1 VKKCAR
7 ERERSSFVS
16 KTIGLNTLNNELSIF
31 SLFLFLRRRE
41 EKSSSIMGKVSR
53 ASEKEEEEEEEET
66 SSSSSRRRVLL
77 SKIVERNAQLEKKM
91 SEILTRRKRTDDE
104 KDEDDTDDEFIS
116 LEFLE
121 RQRRE
126 QEESAFISFSG
137 VTSSSS
143 SSSSLSSS
151 NSKEEEE
158 NVLVVDVFVESSLRL
173 VNVQLRFLKFLMK
186 EDQEDNQVQKHRS
199 RIRTRE
205 MTLIAHAIGS
215 VVLNVGRV
223 VSSTNANFSSV
234 LIQTQTTT
242 TIKTNSNHRGE
253 EEDEGIVVVAD
264 IESVSTLLAKEVL
277 ADAVA
282 TLKKHGGEE
291 ESSIDESDGG
301 GKRLEEKQWYAAC
314 VVRAIKACA
323 TLTSWPEREMDA
335 LVNVLLR
342 ECAFYKYEG
351 CARRGEVDDG
361 NGETKVSEDS
371 YIGGF
376 AEESDWCLPPSSAF
390 EKAGKAKTTITEVS
404 PVELLKTEALAAL
417 GYMAKRNPSGMCSR
431 WQIVFPREFSPAPKK
446 KKSSVLLASQKTL
459 EKLMVFER
467 SASVRSA
474 ACFAII
480 SLLDSSEAKK
490 YLAMAEMKED
500 KGVSGGSAVSAM
512 SSSSSRRASSGFST
526 VSMNLGENAVALCE
540 TISYAWTRI
549 SEHHFRKR
557 FPGAPTP
564 SKDNIGSA
572 DKWISWLSILTEKAV
587 DSLPFLRLPKRLVP
601 QLANSIKCAL
611 LIEYSSFPSSAVVSA
626 FFKEAPIIRCLG
638 ITLSAKIG
646 FESLESNASSVVF
659 KSSLNARKY
668 TADEMTLFL
677 QACEALWKKA
687 AASTTR
693 DSLIDKEVQESCE
706 AFKALQKLA
715 SSENASKILFPN
727 RECVCKLSPDVLMAI
742 FVAKSSSRANKVAF
756 EKVMHASV
764 KLQCAM
770 LSAVLQKSRRKNS
783 SFLFCAEIRRE
794 LWCNFIDNALP
805 SCLSNTRSDE
815 VTQLVKIAALRCLSE
830 TTDCVIS
837 DIRSSSNGTAEIS
850 RIKAV
855 FEAPLDILR
864 EKHRRYPS
872 ATRAEA
878 MRTLASLLILDP
890 KYFEMNEVLLGAL
903 ESVKNAMNQERTH
916 QDFSKTLEMNASL
929 CAANIAL
936 CATRLPTPSA
946 DDSDDVSIN
955 KELTH
960 LFHEWTISKADKVRA
975 NVARGL
981 GHIAKFRDLEDET
994 LQLICEA
1001 LFSCASTGSAK
1012 TQWNSC
1018 VAIKNLFENQD
1029 AISNEA
1035 FSAVRGVSN
1044 AGVILTRLLLTLIK
1058 TSENFKIRR
1067 ESLAAISRAS
1077 RTFLDHLSYV
1087 DCIRVVVEALVQS
1100 EKQCSKLVGEFEDD
1114 DGNVTS
1120 KRAAEKY
1127 REELKA
1133 QAISTFVHLLSIG
1146 VVSERGCTRI
1156 VREHSSHALEA
1167 IRIAVDIVETGGS
1180 EGDGD
1185 RFESATKFD
1194 KETVSTAQTV
1204 LSEMLGVPVTVPR
1217 PAVFEKVLLAKNE
1230 NVLSSKHMHK

>member
-1 VKKCAR
+1 
-7 ERERSSFVS
+7 
-16 KTIGLNTLNNELSIF
+16 
-31 SLFLFLRRRE
+31 
-41 EKSSSIMGKVSR
+41 MGGVSR
-53 ASEKEEEEEEEET
+53 ASEKEKEEEEEET
-66 SSSSSRRRVLL
+66 SSSSRRVLP
-77 SKIVERNAQLEKKM
+77 KIVKRNAQLEKKM
-91 SEILTRRKRTDDE
+91 FEIFKILSAKRRTRKRTDDE
-104 KDEDDTDDEFIS
+104 KDDEKDEDDEDEFML

-121 RQRRE
+121 RQQRE
-126 QEESAFISFSG
+126 QEQQRISFNSI
-137 VTSSSS
+137 T

-151 NSKEEEE
+151 SKEEE
-158 NVLVVDVFVESSLRL
+158 NVLVVNGFVESSVRL
-173 VNVQLRFLKFLMK
+173 VNCQLRFLKFLMK
-186 EDQEDNQVQKHRS
+186 EDGDEEEIQKHRS

-205 MTLIAHAIGS
+205 MTLIAHAVGS
-215 VVLNVGRV
+215 VMMSVQRVL
-223 VSSTNANFSSV
+223 SSTNANFSSV
-234 LIQTQTTT
+234 LIQMQTTT
-242 TIKTNSNHRGE
+242 TIKTNSNRGE
-253 EEDEGIVVVAD
+253 EEDEDIVVVAD
-264 IESVSTLLAKEVL
+264 IESVSTLLAKEIL
-277 ADAVA
+277 TDAVA

-291 ESSIDESDGG
+291 ESSTDESDDD
-301 GKRLEEKQWYAAC
+301 GKILEEKQWYAAC

-611 LIEYSSFPSSAVVSA
+611 LIDYSSFPSSAVVSA
-626 FFKEAPIIRCLG
+626 FFKESPIIRCLG

-715 SSENASKILFPN
+715 SSENASKILFPT

-960 LFHEWTISKADKVRA
+960 LFHEWTISKGDKVRA

-1100 EKQCSKLVGEFEDD
+1100 EKQCSKLVREFEDD

-1167 IRIAVDIVETGGS
+1167 IRIAVDNVETGGS

-1194 KETVSTAQTV
+1194 KETVSKAQTV

>member
-1 VKKCAR
+1 MGGGGA
-7 ERERSSFVS
+7 SQD
-16 KTIGLNTLNNELSIF
+16 
-31 SLFLFLRRRE
+31 E
-41 EKSSSIMGKVSR
+41 EKTEVFSSL
-53 ASEKEEEEEEEET
+53 
-66 SSSSSRRRVLL
+66 SSSSSNLQNSL
-77 SKIVERNAQLEKKM
+77 VEINAQLEKKM
-91 SEILTRRKRTDDE
+91 SEIFNIRSAKRRERKRTDDDKDDE
-104 KDEDDTDDEFIS
+104 KDEDDTDELML

-121 RQRRE
+121 RQYRE
-126 QEESAFISFSG
+126 QEQH
-137 VTSSSS
+137 TSSSS
-143 SSSSLSSS
+143 SSSSSS
-151 NSKEEEE
+151 SKEEEE
-158 NVLVVDVFVESSLRL
+158 NVSVVSSDLFVESAMRL
-173 VNVQLRFLKFLMK
+173 VHLQLRFLKFLMK
-186 EDQEDNQVQKHRS
+186 EDEEDKEVQS
-199 RIRTRE
+199 RRERVRTRE
-205 MTLIAHAIGS
+205 MTLIAHALGS
-215 VVLNVGRV
+215 VVLSVGRV
-223 VSSTNANFSSV
+223 LSSTNANSSSI
-234 LIQTQTTT
+234 LIQTIKTTT
-242 TIKTNSNHRGE
+242 SNRRGE
-253 EEDEGIVVVAD
+253 EEDEDIAD
-264 IESVSTLLAKEVL
+264 IESVSVSLAKEIL
-277 ADAVA
+277 TDAMA
-282 TLKKHGGEE
+282 TLKKSGGEE
-291 ESSIDESDGG
+291 ESSTDASDDGG
-301 GKRLEEKQWYAAC
+301 KILQEKQWYAAC

-342 ECAFYKYEG
+342 ECAFYNYEG
-351 CARRGEVDDG
+351 ARRGEADDG
-361 NGETKVSEDS
+361 NGETKVSEDA

-376 AEESDWCLPPSSAF
+376 TEESDWCLPPSSAF
-390 EKAGKAKTTITEVS
+390 AAAGKAATTITEAN

-446 KKSSVLLASQKTL
+446 KKSSILLASQKTL

-549 SEHHFRKR
+549 SEHRTRKR
-557 FPGAPTP
+557 FPGVPTP
-564 SKDNIGSA
+564 SKDIIVSA
-572 DKWISWLSILTEKAV
+572 EKWITWLSILTEKAV

-611 LIEYSSFPSSAVVSA
+611 LIDYSSFPSSAVVSA

-646 FESLESNASSVVF
+646 FESLESNTSAAAF

-742 FVAKSSSRANKVAF
+742 FLAKSSSKANKVAF

-770 LSAVLQKSRRKNS
+770 LAAVLQKSRRKNS
-783 SFLFCAEIRRE
+783 SSAGFLFCAEIRRE

-815 VTQLVKIAALRCLSE
+815 VTQLVKIGALRCLSE
-830 TTDCVIS
+830 TTDCAIS

-936 CATRLPTPSA
+936 CATRLPTPPPTPSA

-960 LFHEWTISKADKVRA
+960 LFHAWTISKGDKVRA

-1018 VAIKNLFENQD
+1018 VAIKNLFENQE

-1035 FSAVRGVSN
+1035 FSAIRGVSN

-1146 VVSERGCTRI
+1146 VVSERGCSRI
-1156 VREHSSHALEA
+1156 VREHSSHAREA
-1167 IRIAVDIVETGGS
+1167 IRIAVNNVETGSS

-1194 KETVSTAQTV
+1194 KEMVSKAQTV
-1204 LSEMLGVPVTVPR
+1204 LSEMLGGVPVTVPR
-1217 PAVFEKVLLAKNE
+1217 PAVFEKVLLAQN
-1230 NVLSSKHMHK
+1230 

>member
-1 VKKCAR
+1 MGGGGA
-7 ERERSSFVS
+7 SQD
-16 KTIGLNTLNNELSIF
+16 
-31 SLFLFLRRRE
+31 E
-41 EKSSSIMGKVSR
+41 EKTEVFSSL
-53 ASEKEEEEEEEET
+53 
-66 SSSSSRRRVLL
+66 SSSSSNLQNSL
-77 SKIVERNAQLEKKM
+77 VEINAQLEKKM
-91 SEILTRRKRTDDE
+91 SEIFNIRSAKRRERKRTDDDKDDE
-104 KDEDDTDDEFIS
+104 KDEDDTDELML

-121 RQRRE
+121 RQYRE
-126 QEESAFISFSG
+126 QEQH
-137 VTSSSS
+137 TSSSS
-143 SSSSLSSS
+143 SSSSSS
-151 NSKEEEE
+151 SKEEEE
-158 NVLVVDVFVESSLRL
+158 NVSVVSSDLFVESAMRL
-173 VNVQLRFLKFLMK
+173 VHLQLRFLKFLMK
-186 EDQEDNQVQKHRS
+186 EDEEDKEVQS
-199 RIRTRE
+199 RRERVRTRE
-205 MTLIAHAIGS
+205 MTLIAHALGS
-215 VVLNVGRV
+215 VVLSVGRV
-223 VSSTNANFSSV
+223 LSSTNANSSSI
-234 LIQTQTTT
+234 LIQTIKTTT
-242 TIKTNSNHRGE
+242 SNRRGE
-253 EEDEGIVVVAD
+253 EEDEDIAD
-264 IESVSTLLAKEVL
+264 IESVSVSLAKEIL
-277 ADAVA
+277 TDAMA
-282 TLKKHGGEE
+282 TLKKSGGEE
-291 ESSIDESDGG
+291 ESSTDASDDGG
-301 GKRLEEKQWYAAC
+301 KILQEKQWYAAC

-342 ECAFYKYEG
+342 ECAFYNYEG
-351 CARRGEVDDG
+351 ARRGEVDDG
-361 NGETKVSEDS
+361 NGETKVSEDA

-376 AEESDWCLPPSSAF
+376 TEESDWCLPPSSAF
-390 EKAGKAKTTITEVS
+390 AAAGKAATTITEAN

-446 KKSSVLLASQKTL
+446 KKSSILLASQKTL

-549 SEHHFRKR
+549 SEHRTRKR
-557 FPGAPTP
+557 FPGVPTP
-564 SKDNIGSA
+564 SKDIIVSA
-572 DKWISWLSILTEKAV
+572 EKWISWLSILTEKAV

-611 LIEYSSFPSSAVVSA
+611 LIDYSSFPSSAVVSA

-646 FESLESNASSVVF
+646 FESLESNTSAAAF

-742 FVAKSSSRANKVAF
+742 FLAKSSSKANKVAF

-770 LSAVLQKSRRKNS
+770 LAAVLQKSRRKNS
-783 SFLFCAEIRRE
+783 SSAGFLFCAEIRRE

-830 TTDCVIS
+830 TTDCAII

-936 CATRLPTPSA
+936 CATRLPTPPPTPSA

-960 LFHEWTISKADKVRA
+960 LFHAWTISKGDKVRA

-1018 VAIKNLFENQD
+1018 VAIKNLFENQE

-1035 FSAVRGVSN
+1035 FSAIRGVSN

-1146 VVSERGCTRI
+1146 VVSERGCSRI
-1156 VREHSSHALEA
+1156 VREHSSHAREA
-1167 IRIAVDIVETGGS
+1167 IRIAVNNVETGSS

-1194 KETVSTAQTV
+1194 KEMVSKAQTV
-1204 LSEMLGVPVTVPR
+1204 LSEMLGGVPVTVPR

>member
-1 VKKCAR
+1 
-7 ERERSSFVS
+7 
-16 KTIGLNTLNNELSIF
+16 
-31 SLFLFLRRRE
+31 
-41 EKSSSIMGKVSR
+41 MGGVSR
-53 ASEKEEEEEEEET
+53 ASEKEKEEEEEET
-66 SSSSSRRRVLL
+66 SSSRRVLP
-77 SKIVERNAQLEKKM
+77 KIVKRNAQLEKKM
-91 SEILTRRKRTDDE
+91 SEIFKILSAKRRTTRKRTDEEKDDE
-104 KDEDDTDDEFIS
+104 KDEDEKDAFIL

-126 QEESAFISFSG
+126 QEQQRISFSG
-137 VTSSSS
+137 STS

-151 NSKEEEE
+151 SKEEEE
-158 NVLVVDVFVESSLRL
+158 NVLVVDVFVESAMRL
-173 VNVQLRFLKFLMK
+173 VNCQLRFLKFLMK
-186 EDQEDNQVQKHRS
+186 EEETEEEIQKHRS

-215 VVLNVGRV
+215 VVLSVGRV
-223 VSSTNANFSSV
+223 VSSTNANVSSI

-242 TIKTNSNHRGE
+242 TIKTNSNRGE
-253 EEDEGIVVVAD
+253 EEDEDIVVVAD

-277 ADAVA
+277 TDAVE

-291 ESSIDESDGG
+291 ESSTDESDGG

-351 CARRGEVDDG
+351 ARRGEVDDG

-446 KKSSVLLASQKTL
+446 KKSSILLASQKTL

-480 SLLDSSEAKK
+480 ALLDSSEAKK

-549 SEHHFRKR
+549 SEHRTRKR

-564 SKDNIGSA
+564 SKDIIGSA

-611 LIEYSSFPSSAVVSA
+611 LIDYSSFPSSAVVSA

-646 FESLESNASSVVF
+646 FESLESNASSA

-668 TADEMTLFL
+668 TADEMTPFL

-742 FVAKSSSRANKVAF
+742 FLAKSSSKANKVAF

-805 SCLSNTRSDE
+805 SCLSNARSDE

-890 KYFEMNEVLLGAL
+890 KYFEMNEVLVGAL
-903 ESVKNAMNQERTH
+903 ESVKNAMNQERMH

-960 LFHEWTISKADKVRA
+960 LFHEWTISKGDKVRA

-1133 QAISTFVHLLSIG
+1133 QAISTFVHFLSIG

-1167 IRIAVDIVETGGS
+1167 IRIAVNNVETGGS

-1194 KETVSTAQTV
+1194 KETVSKAQTV

-1230 NVLSSKHMHK
+1230 NVLSRSTCTNDSARKL

>member
-1 VKKCAR
+1 
-7 ERERSSFVS
+7 
-16 KTIGLNTLNNELSIF
+16 
-31 SLFLFLRRRE
+31 
-41 EKSSSIMGKVSR
+41 MGGVSR
-53 ASEKEEEEEEEET
+53 ASEKEKEEEEEET
-66 SSSSSRRRVLL
+66 SSSLRRVLP
-77 SKIVERNAQLEKKM
+77 KIVERNAQLEKKM
-91 SEILTRRKRTDDE
+91 SEIFKILSAKRRTRRKRTDDDKKDDE
-104 KDEDDTDDEFIS
+104 KDEDDTDEFIL

-126 QEESAFISFSG
+126 QEQQRISFS
-137 VTSSSS
+137 SSA
-143 SSSSLSSS
+143 SSSSLLSS
-151 NSKEEEE
+151 SKEEEE
-158 NVLVVDVFVESSLRL
+158 NVLVVDVFVESSVRL
-173 VNVQLRFLKFLMK
+173 VNCQLRFLKFLMK
-186 EDQEDNQVQKHRS
+186 EEETEEERQKHRS

-215 VVLNVGRV
+215 VVLSVGRAL
-223 VSSTNANFSSV
+223 SSTNANFSSV

-242 TIKTNSNHRGE
+242 TIKTNSNRGE
-253 EEDEGIVVVAD
+253 EEDEDIVVVAD

-291 ESSIDESDGG
+291 ESSTDESDGG
-301 GKRLEEKQWYAAC
+301 GKILEEKQWYAAC

-351 CARRGEVDDG
+351 CARRGGVDDG
-361 NGETKVSEDS
+361 NEETKVSEDA

-390 EKAGKAKTTITEVS
+390 AAEGKAKTTITEAS

-446 KKSSVLLASQKTL
+446 KKSSILLASQKTL

-564 SKDNIGSA
+564 SKDVIVSA

-611 LIEYSSFPSSAVVSA
+611 LIDYSSFPSSAVVSA

-646 FESLESNASSVVF
+646 FESLESNASSAVF

-742 FVAKSSSRANKVAF
+742 FVAKSSSKANKVAF

-770 LSAVLQKSRRKNS
+770 LAAVLQKSRRKNS
-783 SFLFCAEIRRE
+783 SSAGFLFCAEIRRE

-903 ESVKNAMNQERTH
+903 ESVKNAMNQERTR

-960 LFHEWTISKADKVRA
+960 LFHEWTISKGDKVRA

-1035 FSAVRGVSN
+1035 FSAVGGVSN

-1167 IRIAVDIVETGGS
+1167 IRIAVNNVETGGS

-1194 KETVSTAQTV
+1194 KETVSKAQTV
-1204 LSEMLGVPVTVPR
+1204 LSEMLGMPVTVPR

-1230 NVLSSKHMHK
+1230 NVLSRSTCTNDSARKL

>member
-1 VKKCAR
+1 MGGGGA
-7 ERERSSFVS
+7 SQD
-16 KTIGLNTLNNELSIF
+16 
-31 SLFLFLRRRE
+31 E
-41 EKSSSIMGKVSR
+41 EKTEVFSSL
-53 ASEKEEEEEEEET
+53 
-66 SSSSSRRRVLL
+66 SSSSSNLQNSL
-77 SKIVERNAQLEKKM
+77 VEINAQLEKKM
-91 SEILTRRKRTDDE
+91 SEIFNIRSAKRRERKRTDDDKDDE
-104 KDEDDTDDEFIS
+104 KDEDDTDELML

-121 RQRRE
+121 RQYRE
-126 QEESAFISFSG
+126 QEQH
-137 VTSSSS
+137 TSSSS
-143 SSSSLSSS
+143 SSSSSS
-151 NSKEEEE
+151 SKEEEE
-158 NVLVVDVFVESSLRL
+158 NVSVVSSDLFVESAMRL
-173 VNVQLRFLKFLMK
+173 VHLQLRFLKFLMK
-186 EDQEDNQVQKHRS
+186 EDEEDKEVQS
-199 RIRTRE
+199 RRERVRTRE
-205 MTLIAHAIGS
+205 MTLIAHALGS
-215 VVLNVGRV
+215 VVLSVGRV
-223 VSSTNANFSSV
+223 LSSTNANSSSI
-234 LIQTQTTT
+234 LIQTIKTTT
-242 TIKTNSNHRGE
+242 SNRRGE
-253 EEDEGIVVVAD
+253 EEDEDIAD
-264 IESVSTLLAKEVL
+264 IESVSVSLAKEIL
-277 ADAVA
+277 TDAMA
-282 TLKKHGGEE
+282 TLKKSGGEE
-291 ESSIDESDGG
+291 ESSTDASDDGG
-301 GKRLEEKQWYAAC
+301 KILQEKQWYAAC

-342 ECAFYKYEG
+342 ECAFYNYEG
-351 CARRGEVDDG
+351 ARRGEVDDG
-361 NGETKVSEDS
+361 NGETKVSEDA

-376 AEESDWCLPPSSAF
+376 TEESDWCLPPSSAF
-390 EKAGKAKTTITEVS
+390 AAAGKAATTITEAN

-446 KKSSVLLASQKTL
+446 KKSSILLASQKTL
-459 EKLMVFER
+459 EKSMVFER

-549 SEHHFRKR
+549 SEHRTRKR
-557 FPGAPTP
+557 FPGVPTP
-564 SKDNIGSA
+564 SKDIIVSA
-572 DKWISWLSILTEKAV
+572 EKWITWLSILTEKAV

-611 LIEYSSFPSSAVVSA
+611 LIDYSSFPSSAVVSA

-646 FESLESNASSVVF
+646 FESLESNTSAAAF

-742 FVAKSSSRANKVAF
+742 FLAKSSSKANKVAF

-770 LSAVLQKSRRKNS
+770 LAAVLQKSRRKNS
-783 SFLFCAEIRRE
+783 SSAGFLFCAEIRRE

-830 TTDCVIS
+830 TTDCAII

-864 EKHRRYPS
+864 EKHPRYPS

-936 CATRLPTPSA
+936 CATRLPTPPPTPSA

-960 LFHEWTISKADKVRA
+960 LFHAWTISKGDKVRA

-1018 VAIKNLFENQD
+1018 VAIKNLFENQE

-1035 FSAVRGVSN
+1035 FSAIRGVSN

-1146 VVSERGCTRI
+1146 VVSERGCSRI
-1156 VREHSSHALEA
+1156 VREHSSHAREA
-1167 IRIAVDIVETGGS
+1167 IRIAVNNVETGSS

-1194 KETVSTAQTV
+1194 KEMVSKAQTV
-1204 LSEMLGVPVTVPR
+1204 LSEMLGGVPVTVPR

>member
-1 VKKCAR
+1 MGGGGA
-7 ERERSSFVS
+7 SQD
-16 KTIGLNTLNNELSIF
+16 
-31 SLFLFLRRRE
+31 E
-41 EKSSSIMGKVSR
+41 EKTFSSSL
-53 ASEKEEEEEEEET
+53 
-66 SSSSSRRRVLL
+66 SSSNLRSLV
-77 SKIVERNAQLEKKM
+77 KRNAQLEKKM
-91 SEILTRRKRTDDE
+91 SEIFKILSAKRRTRKRTDDD
-104 KDEDDTDDEFIS
+104 KDEDDKDEFML

-121 RQRRE
+121 RQQRE
-126 QEESAFISFSG
+126 QEEQRISFSS
-137 VTSSSS
+137 TSSSS
-143 SSSSLSSS
+143 SSLLS
-151 NSKEEEE
+151 SKEEEE
-158 NVLVVDVFVESSLRL
+158 NVLVVLSVFVESAMRL
-173 VNVQLRFLKFLMK
+173 VNLQLRFLKFLMK
-186 EDQEDNQVQKHRS
+186 EDQEEEQVQCHRRR

-205 MTLIAHAIGS
+205 MTLIAHAVGS
-215 VVLNVGRV
+215 VVLSVGRV
-223 VSSTNANFSSV
+223 LSSTNENFSSV

-242 TIKTNSNHRGE
+242 MIKTNSNRGE
-253 EEDEGIVVVAD
+253 EEDEDIVVVAD
-264 IESVSTLLAKEVL
+264 IESVSVSLAKEVL
-277 ADAVA
+277 TYAVE

-291 ESSIDESDGG
+291 ESSTDESDDD
-301 GKRLEEKQWYAAC
+301 GKILEEKQWYAAC

-611 LIEYSSFPSSAVVSA
+611 LIDYSSFPSSAVVSA

-646 FESLESNASSVVF
+646 FESLESNAFSSAVF

-794 LWCNFIDNALP
+794 LWFNFIDNALP
-805 SCLSNTRSDE
+805 SCLSNARSDE

-1194 KETVSTAQTV
+1194 KEMVSKAQTV

>member
-1 VKKCAR
+1 MGGRGA
-7 ERERSSFVS
+7 SQD
-16 KTIGLNTLNNELSIF
+16 
-31 SLFLFLRRRE
+31 E
-41 EKSSSIMGKVSR
+41 EKTEVFSSL
-53 ASEKEEEEEEEET
+53 
-66 SSSSSRRRVLL
+66 SSSSSNLQNSL
-77 SKIVERNAQLEKKM
+77 VEINAQLEKKM
-91 SEILTRRKRTDDE
+91 SEIFNIRSAKRRERKRTDDDKDDE
-104 KDEDDTDDEFIS
+104 KDEDDTDELML

-121 RQRRE
+121 RQYRE
-126 QEESAFISFSG
+126 QEQH
-137 VTSSSS
+137 TSSSS
-143 SSSSLSSS
+143 SSSSSS
-151 NSKEEEE
+151 SKEEEE
-158 NVLVVDVFVESSLRL
+158 NVSVVSSDLFVESAMRL
-173 VNVQLRFLKFLMK
+173 VHLQLRFLKFLMK
-186 EDQEDNQVQKHRS
+186 EDEEDKEVQS
-199 RIRTRE
+199 RRERVRTRE
-205 MTLIAHAIGS
+205 MTLIAHALGS
-215 VVLNVGRV
+215 VVLSVGRV
-223 VSSTNANFSSV
+223 LSSTNANSSSI
-234 LIQTQTTT
+234 LIQTIKTTT
-242 TIKTNSNHRGE
+242 SNRRGE
-253 EEDEGIVVVAD
+253 EEDEDIAD
-264 IESVSTLLAKEVL
+264 IESVSVSLAKEIL
-277 ADAVA
+277 TDAMA
-282 TLKKHGGEE
+282 TLKKSGGEE
-291 ESSIDESDGG
+291 ESSTDASDDGG
-301 GKRLEEKQWYAAC
+301 KILQEKQWYAAC

-342 ECAFYKYEG
+342 ECAFYNYEG
-351 CARRGEVDDG
+351 ARRGEADDG
-361 NGETKVSEDS
+361 NGETKVSEDA

-376 AEESDWCLPPSSAF
+376 TEESDWCLPPSSAF
-390 EKAGKAKTTITEVS
+390 AAAGKAATTITEAN

-446 KKSSVLLASQKTL
+446 KKSSILLASQKTL

-549 SEHHFRKR
+549 SEHRTRKR
-557 FPGAPTP
+557 FPGVPTP
-564 SKDNIGSA
+564 SKDIIVSA
-572 DKWISWLSILTEKAV
+572 EKWITWLSILTEKAV

-611 LIEYSSFPSSAVVSA
+611 LIDYSSFPSSAVVSA

-646 FESLESNASSVVF
+646 FESLESNTSAAAF

-742 FVAKSSSRANKVAF
+742 FLAKSSSKANKVAF

-770 LSAVLQKSRRKNS
+770 LAAVLQKSRRKNS
-783 SFLFCAEIRRE
+783 SSAGFLFCAEIRRE

-830 TTDCVIS
+830 TTDCAII

-936 CATRLPTPSA
+936 CATRLPTPPPTPSA
-946 DDSDDVSIN
+946 DDSDDVSIS

-960 LFHEWTISKADKVRA
+960 LFHAWTISKGDKVRA

-1018 VAIKNLFENQD
+1018 VAIKNLFENQE

-1035 FSAVRGVSN
+1035 FSAIRGVSN

-1146 VVSERGCTRI
+1146 VVSERGCSRI
-1156 VREHSSHALEA
+1156 VREHSSHAREA
-1167 IRIAVDIVETGGS
+1167 IRIAVNNVETGSS

-1194 KETVSTAQTV
+1194 KEMVSKAQTV
-1204 LSEMLGVPVTVPR
+1204 LSEMLGGVPVTVPR
-1217 PAVFEKVLLAKNE
+1217 PAVFEKVLLAQN
-1230 NVLSSKHMHK
+1230 

>member
-1 VKKCAR
+1 
-7 ERERSSFVS
+7 
-16 KTIGLNTLNNELSIF
+16 
-31 SLFLFLRRRE
+31 
-41 EKSSSIMGKVSR
+41 MGGVSR
-53 ASEKEEEEEEEET
+53 ASEKEKEEEEEET
-66 SSSSSRRRVLL
+66 SSSLRRRVLL

-91 SEILTRRKRTDDE
+91 SEIFKILSAKRRTRRKRTDDDKKDDE
-104 KDEDDTDDEFIS
+104 KDEDDTDEFIL

-126 QEESAFISFSG
+126 QEQQRISFS
-137 VTSSSS
+137 SSA
-143 SSSSLSSS
+143 SSSSLLSS
-151 NSKEEEE
+151 SKEEEE
-158 NVLVVDVFVESSLRL
+158 NVLVVDVFVESSVRL
-173 VNVQLRFLKFLMK
+173 VNCQLRFLKFLMK
-186 EDQEDNQVQKHRS
+186 EEETEEERQKHRS

-215 VVLNVGRV
+215 VVLSVGRAL
-223 VSSTNANFSSV
+223 SSTNANFSSV

-253 EEDEGIVVVAD
+253 EEDEDIVVVAD

-291 ESSIDESDGG
+291 ESSTDESDGG
-301 GKRLEEKQWYAAC
+301 GKILEEKQWYAAC

-351 CARRGEVDDG
+351 CARRGGVDDG
-361 NGETKVSEDS
+361 NEETKVSEDA

-390 EKAGKAKTTITEVS
+390 AAEGKAKTTITEAS

-446 KKSSVLLASQKTL
+446 KKSSILLASQKTL

-480 SLLDSSEAKK
+480 ALLDSSEAKK

-564 SKDNIGSA
+564 SKDVIVSA

-611 LIEYSSFPSSAVVSA
+611 LIDYSSFPSSAVVSA

-646 FESLESNASSVVF
+646 FESLESNASSAVF

-742 FVAKSSSRANKVAF
+742 FVAKSSSKANKVAF

-770 LSAVLQKSRRKNS
+770 LSAVLQKTRRKNS

-936 CATRLPTPSA
+936 CATRLPTPPPTPST

-960 LFHEWTISKADKVRA
+960 LFHEWTISKGDKVRA

-1018 VAIKNLFENQD
+1018 VAIKNLFENQE

-1035 FSAVRGVSN
+1035 FSAIRGVSN

-1167 IRIAVDIVETGGS
+1167 IRIAVNNVETGGS

-1194 KETVSTAQTV
+1194 KETVSKAQTV
-1204 LSEMLGVPVTVPR
+1204 LSEMLGMPVTVPR

-1230 NVLSSKHMHK
+1230 NVLSRSTCTK

>member
-1 VKKCAR
+1 
-7 ERERSSFVS
+7 
-16 KTIGLNTLNNELSIF
+16 
-31 SLFLFLRRRE
+31 
-41 EKSSSIMGKVSR
+41 
-53 ASEKEEEEEEEET
+53 
-66 SSSSSRRRVLL
+66 
-77 SKIVERNAQLEKKM
+77 
-91 SEILTRRKRTDDE
+91 
-104 KDEDDTDDEFIS
+104 
-116 LEFLE
+116 
-121 RQRRE
+121 
-126 QEESAFISFSG
+126 
-137 VTSSSS
+137 
-143 SSSSLSSS
+143 
-151 NSKEEEE
+151 
-158 NVLVVDVFVESSLRL
+158 
-173 VNVQLRFLKFLMK
+173 
-186 EDQEDNQVQKHRS
+186 
-199 RIRTRE
+199 
-205 MTLIAHAIGS
+205 
-215 VVLNVGRV
+215 
-223 VSSTNANFSSV
+223 
-234 LIQTQTTT
+234 
-242 TIKTNSNHRGE
+242 
-253 EEDEGIVVVAD
+253 
-264 IESVSTLLAKEVL
+264 
-277 ADAVA
+277 
-282 TLKKHGGEE
+282 
-291 ESSIDESDGG
+291 
-301 GKRLEEKQWYAAC
+301 
-314 VVRAIKACA
+314 
-323 TLTSWPEREMDA
+323 
-335 LVNVLLR
+335 
-342 ECAFYKYEG
+342 
-351 CARRGEVDDG
+351 
-361 NGETKVSEDS
+361 
-371 YIGGF
+371 
-376 AEESDWCLPPSSAF
+376 
-390 EKAGKAKTTITEVS
+390 
-404 PVELLKTEALAAL
+404 
-417 GYMAKRNPSGMCSR
+417 
-431 WQIVFPREFSPAPKK
+431 
-446 KKSSVLLASQKTL
+446 
-459 EKLMVFER
+459 
-467 SASVRSA
+467 
-474 ACFAII
+474 
-480 SLLDSSEAKK
+480 
-490 YLAMAEMKED
+490 
-500 KGVSGGSAVSAM
+500 
-512 SSSSSRRASSGFST
+512 
-526 VSMNLGENAVALCE
+526 
-540 TISYAWTRI
+540 
-549 SEHHFRKR
+549 
-557 FPGAPTP
+557 
-564 SKDNIGSA
+564 
-572 DKWISWLSILTEKAV
+572 
-587 DSLPFLRLPKRLVP
+587 
-601 QLANSIKCAL
+601 
-611 LIEYSSFPSSAVVSA
+611 
-626 FFKEAPIIRCLG
+626 
-638 ITLSAKIG
+638 
-646 FESLESNASSVVF
+646 
-659 KSSLNARKY
+659 
-668 TADEMTLFL
+668 
-677 QACEALWKKA
+677 
-687 AASTTR
+687 
-693 DSLIDKEVQESCE
+693 
-706 AFKALQKLA
+706 
-715 SSENASKILFPN
+715 
-727 RECVCKLSPDVLMAI
+727 
-742 FVAKSSSRANKVAF
+742 
-756 EKVMHASV
+756 
-764 KLQCAM
+764 M

-890 KYFEMNEVLLGAL
+890 KYFEMNAVLLGAL

-1077 RTFLDHLSYV
+1077 PTFLDHLSYV

-1167 IRIAVDIVETGGS
+1167 IRIAADNVETGGS

-1194 KETVSTAQTV
+1194 KETVSKAQTV

>member
-1 VKKCAR
+1 
-7 ERERSSFVS
+7 
-16 KTIGLNTLNNELSIF
+16 
-31 SLFLFLRRRE
+31 
-41 EKSSSIMGKVSR
+41 MGGVSR
-53 ASEKEEEEEEEET
+53 ASEKEKEEEEEET
-66 SSSSSRRRVLL
+66 SSSSRRVLP
-77 SKIVERNAQLEKKM
+77 KIVKRNAQLEKKM
-91 SEILTRRKRTDDE
+91 FEIFKILSAKRRTRKRTDDE
-104 KDEDDTDDEFIS
+104 KDDEKDEDDEDEFML

-121 RQRRE
+121 RQQRE
-126 QEESAFISFSG
+126 QEQQRISFNSI
-137 VTSSSS
+137 T

-151 NSKEEEE
+151 SKEEE
-158 NVLVVDVFVESSLRL
+158 NVLVVNGFVESSVRL
-173 VNVQLRFLKFLMK
+173 VNCQLRFLKFLMK
-186 EDQEDNQVQKHRS
+186 EDGDEEEIQKHRS

-205 MTLIAHAIGS
+205 MTLIAHAVGS
-215 VVLNVGRV
+215 VMMSVQRVL
-223 VSSTNANFSSV
+223 SSTNANFSSV

-242 TIKTNSNHRGE
+242 TIKTNSNRGE
-253 EEDEGIVVVAD
+253 EEDEDIVVVAD
-264 IESVSTLLAKEVL
+264 IESVSTLLAKEIL
-277 ADAVA
+277 TDAVA

-291 ESSIDESDGG
+291 ESSTDESDDD
-301 GKRLEEKQWYAAC
+301 GKILEEKQWYAAC

-351 CARRGEVDDG
+351 ARRGEVDDG
-361 NGETKVSEDS
+361 NGETKVSEDA

-1194 KETVSTAQTV
+1194 KETVSKAQTV

>member
-1 VKKCAR
+1 MGGGGA
-7 ERERSSFVS
+7 SQD
-16 KTIGLNTLNNELSIF
+16 
-31 SLFLFLRRRE
+31 E
-41 EKSSSIMGKVSR
+41 EKTEVFSSL
-53 ASEKEEEEEEEET
+53 
-66 SSSSSRRRVLL
+66 SSSSSNLQNSL
-77 SKIVERNAQLEKKM
+77 VEINAQLEKKM
-91 SEILTRRKRTDDE
+91 SEIFNIRSAKRRERKRTDDDKDDE
-104 KDEDDTDDEFIS
+104 KDEDDTDELML

-121 RQRRE
+121 RQYRE
-126 QEESAFISFSG
+126 QEQH
-137 VTSSSS
+137 TSSSS
-143 SSSSLSSS
+143 SSSSSS
-151 NSKEEEE
+151 SKEEEE
-158 NVLVVDVFVESSLRL
+158 NVSVVSSDLFVESAMRL
-173 VNVQLRFLKFLMK
+173 VHLQLRFLKFLMK
-186 EDQEDNQVQKHRS
+186 EDEEDKEVQS
-199 RIRTRE
+199 RRERVRTRE
-205 MTLIAHAIGS
+205 MTLIAHALGS
-215 VVLNVGRV
+215 VVLSVGRV
-223 VSSTNANFSSV
+223 LSSTNANSSSI
-234 LIQTQTTT
+234 LIQTIKTTT
-242 TIKTNSNHRGE
+242 SNRRGE
-253 EEDEGIVVVAD
+253 EEDEDIAD
-264 IESVSTLLAKEVL
+264 IESVSVSLAKEIL
-277 ADAVA
+277 TDAMA
-282 TLKKHGGEE
+282 TLKKSGGEE
-291 ESSIDESDGG
+291 ESSTDASDDGG
-301 GKRLEEKQWYAAC
+301 KILQEKQWYAAC

-342 ECAFYKYEG
+342 ECAFYNYEG
-351 CARRGEVDDG
+351 ARRGEADDG
-361 NGETKVSEDS
+361 NGETKVSEDA

-376 AEESDWCLPPSSAF
+376 TEESDWCLPPSSAF
-390 EKAGKAKTTITEVS
+390 AAAGKAATTITEAN

-446 KKSSVLLASQKTL
+446 KKSSILLASQKTL

-549 SEHHFRKR
+549 SEHRTRKR
-557 FPGAPTP
+557 FPGVPTP
-564 SKDNIGSA
+564 SKDIIVSA
-572 DKWISWLSILTEKAV
+572 EKWITWLSILTEKAV

-611 LIEYSSFPSSAVVSA
+611 LIDYSSFPSSAVVSA

-646 FESLESNASSVVF
+646 FESLESNTSAAAF

-742 FVAKSSSRANKVAF
+742 FLAKSSSKANKVAF

-770 LSAVLQKSRRKNS
+770 LAAVLQKSRRKNS
-783 SFLFCAEIRRE
+783 SSAGFLFCAEIRRE

-815 VTQLVKIAALRCLSE
+815 VTQLVKIGALRCLSE
-830 TTDCVIS
+830 TTDCAIS

-936 CATRLPTPSA
+936 CATRLPTPPPTPSA
-946 DDSDDVSIN
+946 DDSDDVSIS

-960 LFHEWTISKADKVRA
+960 LFHAWTISKGDKVRA

-1018 VAIKNLFENQD
+1018 VAIKNLFENQE

-1035 FSAVRGVSN
+1035 FSAIRGVSN

-1146 VVSERGCTRI
+1146 VVSERGCSRI
-1156 VREHSSHALEA
+1156 VREHSSHAREA
-1167 IRIAVDIVETGGS
+1167 IRIAVNNVETGSS

-1194 KETVSTAQTV
+1194 KEMVSKAQTV
-1204 LSEMLGVPVTVPR
+1204 LSEMLGGVPVTVPR
-1217 PAVFEKVLLAKNE
+1217 PAVFEKVLLAQN
-1230 NVLSSKHMHK
+1230 

>member
-1 VKKCAR
+1 MGGGGA
-7 ERERSSFVS
+7 SQD
-16 KTIGLNTLNNELSIF
+16 
-31 SLFLFLRRRE
+31 E
-41 EKSSSIMGKVSR
+41 EKTEVFSSL
-53 ASEKEEEEEEEET
+53 
-66 SSSSSRRRVLL
+66 SSSSSNLQNSL
-77 SKIVERNAQLEKKM
+77 VEINAQLEKKM
-91 SEILTRRKRTDDE
+91 SEIFNIRSAKRRERKRTDDDKDDE
-104 KDEDDTDDEFIS
+104 KDEDDTDELML

-121 RQRRE
+121 RQYRE
-126 QEESAFISFSG
+126 QEQH
-137 VTSSSS
+137 TSSSS
-143 SSSSLSSS
+143 SSSSSS
-151 NSKEEEE
+151 SKEEEE
-158 NVLVVDVFVESSLRL
+158 NVSVVSSDLFVESAMRL
-173 VNVQLRFLKFLMK
+173 VHLQLRFLKFLMK
-186 EDQEDNQVQKHRS
+186 EDEEDKEVQS
-199 RIRTRE
+199 RRERVRTRE
-205 MTLIAHAIGS
+205 MTLIAHALGS
-215 VVLNVGRV
+215 VVLSVGRV
-223 VSSTNANFSSV
+223 LSSTNANSSSI
-234 LIQTQTTT
+234 LIQTIKTTT
-242 TIKTNSNHRGE
+242 SNRRGE
-253 EEDEGIVVVAD
+253 EEDEDIAD
-264 IESVSTLLAKEVL
+264 IESVSVSLAKEIL
-277 ADAVA
+277 TDAMA
-282 TLKKHGGEE
+282 TLKKSGGEE
-291 ESSIDESDGG
+291 ESSTDASDDGG
-301 GKRLEEKQWYAAC
+301 KILQEKQWYAAC

-342 ECAFYKYEG
+342 ECAFYNYEG
-351 CARRGEVDDG
+351 ARRGEADDG
-361 NGETKVSEDS
+361 NGETKVSEDA

-376 AEESDWCLPPSSAF
+376 TEESDWCLPPSSAF
-390 EKAGKAKTTITEVS
+390 AAAGKAATTITEAN

-446 KKSSVLLASQKTL
+446 KKSSILLASQKTL

-549 SEHHFRKR
+549 SEHRTRKR
-557 FPGAPTP
+557 FPGVPTP
-564 SKDNIGSA
+564 SKDIIVSA
-572 DKWISWLSILTEKAV
+572 EKWITWLSILTEKAV

-611 LIEYSSFPSSAVVSA
+611 LIDYSSFPSSAVVSA

-646 FESLESNASSVVF
+646 FESLESNTSAAAF

-742 FVAKSSSRANKVAF
+742 FLAKSSSKANKVAF

-770 LSAVLQKSRRKNS
+770 LAAVLQKSRRKNS
-783 SFLFCAEIRRE
+783 SSAGFLFCAEIRRE

-830 TTDCVIS
+830 TTDCAIS

-936 CATRLPTPSA
+936 CATRLPTPPPTPSA
-946 DDSDDVSIN
+946 DDSDDVSIS

-960 LFHEWTISKADKVRA
+960 LFHAWTISKGDKVRA

-1018 VAIKNLFENQD
+1018 VAIKNLFENQE

-1035 FSAVRGVSN
+1035 FSAIRGVSN

-1146 VVSERGCTRI
+1146 VVSERGCSRI
-1156 VREHSSHALEA
+1156 VREHSSHAREA
-1167 IRIAVDIVETGGS
+1167 IRIAVNNVETGSS

-1194 KETVSTAQTV
+1194 KEMVSKAQTV
-1204 LSEMLGVPVTVPR
+1204 LSEMLGGVPVTVPR
-1217 PAVFEKVLLAKNE
+1217 PAVFEKVLLAQN
-1230 NVLSSKHMHK
+1230 

>member
-1 VKKCAR
+1 MGGGGA
-7 ERERSSFVS
+7 SQD
-16 KTIGLNTLNNELSIF
+16 
-31 SLFLFLRRRE
+31 E
-41 EKSSSIMGKVSR
+41 EKTEVFSSL
-53 ASEKEEEEEEEET
+53 
-66 SSSSSRRRVLL
+66 SSSSSNLQNSL
-77 SKIVERNAQLEKKM
+77 VEINAQLEKKM
-91 SEILTRRKRTDDE
+91 SEIFNIRSAKRRERKRTDDDKDDE
-104 KDEDDTDDEFIS
+104 KDEDDTDELML

-121 RQRRE
+121 RQYRE
-126 QEESAFISFSG
+126 QEQH
-137 VTSSSS
+137 TSSSS
-143 SSSSLSSS
+143 SSSSSS
-151 NSKEEEE
+151 SKEEEE
-158 NVLVVDVFVESSLRL
+158 NVSVVSSDLFVESAMRL
-173 VNVQLRFLKFLMK
+173 VHLQLRFLKFLMK
-186 EDQEDNQVQKHRS
+186 EDEEDKEVQS
-199 RIRTRE
+199 RRERVRTRE
-205 MTLIAHAIGS
+205 MTLIAHALGS
-215 VVLNVGRV
+215 VVLSVGRV
-223 VSSTNANFSSV
+223 LSSTNANSSSI
-234 LIQTQTTT
+234 LIQTIKTTT
-242 TIKTNSNHRGE
+242 SNRRGE
-253 EEDEGIVVVAD
+253 EEDEDIAD
-264 IESVSTLLAKEVL
+264 IESVSVSLAKEIL
-277 ADAVA
+277 TDAMA
-282 TLKKHGGEE
+282 TLKKSGGEE
-291 ESSIDESDGG
+291 ESSTDASDDGG
-301 GKRLEEKQWYAAC
+301 KILQEKQWYAAC

-342 ECAFYKYEG
+342 ECAFYNYEG
-351 CARRGEVDDG
+351 ARRGEADDG
-361 NGETKVSEDS
+361 NGETKVSEDA

-376 AEESDWCLPPSSAF
+376 TEESDWCLPPSSAF
-390 EKAGKAKTTITEVS
+390 AAAGKAATTITEAN

-446 KKSSVLLASQKTL
+446 KKSSILLASQKTL

-549 SEHHFRKR
+549 SEHRTRKR
-557 FPGAPTP
+557 FPGVPTP
-564 SKDNIGSA
+564 SKDIIVSA
-572 DKWISWLSILTEKAV
+572 EKWISWLSILTEKAV

-611 LIEYSSFPSSAVVSA
+611 LIDYSSFPSSAVVSA

-646 FESLESNASSVVF
+646 FESLESNTSAAAF

-742 FVAKSSSRANKVAF
+742 FLAKSSSKANKVAF

-770 LSAVLQKSRRKNS
+770 LAAVLQKSRRKNS
-783 SFLFCAEIRRE
+783 SSAGFLFCAEIRRE

-815 VTQLVKIAALRCLSE
+815 VTQLVKIGALRCLSE
-830 TTDCVIS
+830 TTDCAIS

-936 CATRLPTPSA
+936 CATRLPTPPPTPSA
-946 DDSDDVSIN
+946 DDSDDVSIS

-960 LFHEWTISKADKVRA
+960 LFHAWTISKGDKVRA

-1018 VAIKNLFENQD
+1018 VAIKNLFENQE

-1035 FSAVRGVSN
+1035 FSAIRGVSN

-1146 VVSERGCTRI
+1146 VVSERGCSRI
-1156 VREHSSHALEA
+1156 VREHSSHAREA
-1167 IRIAVDIVETGGS
+1167 IRIAVNNVETGSS

-1194 KETVSTAQTV
+1194 KEMVSKAQTV
-1204 LSEMLGVPVTVPR
+1204 LSEMLGGVPVTVPR

>member
-1 VKKCAR
+1 MGGEGA
-7 ERERSSFVS
+7 SQD
-16 KTIGLNTLNNELSIF
+16 
-31 SLFLFLRRRE
+31 E
-41 EKSSSIMGKVSR
+41 EKTFSSSL
-53 ASEKEEEEEEEET
+53 
-66 SSSSSRRRVLL
+66 SSSNLRSLV
-77 SKIVERNAQLEKKM
+77 KRNAQLEKKM
-91 SEILTRRKRTDDE
+91 SEIFKILSAKRRTRKRTDDD
-104 KDEDDTDDEFIS
+104 KDEDDKDEFML

-121 RQRRE
+121 RQQRE
-126 QEESAFISFSG
+126 QEEQRISFSS
-137 VTSSSS
+137 TSSSS
-143 SSSSLSSS
+143 SSLLS
-151 NSKEEEE
+151 SKEEEE
-158 NVLVVDVFVESSLRL
+158 NVLVVLSVFVESAMRL
-173 VNVQLRFLKFLMK
+173 VNLQLRFLKFLMK
-186 EDQEDNQVQKHRS
+186 EDQEEEQVQCHRRR

-205 MTLIAHAIGS
+205 MTLIAHAVGS
-215 VVLNVGRV
+215 VVLSVGRV
-223 VSSTNANFSSV
+223 LSSTNANISSV

-242 TIKTNSNHRGE
+242 MIKTNSNRGE
-253 EEDEGIVVVAD
+253 EEDEDIVVVAD
-264 IESVSTLLAKEVL
+264 IESVSVSLAKEVL
-277 ADAVA
+277 TDAVE

-291 ESSIDESDGG
+291 ESSTDESDDD
-301 GKRLEEKQWYAAC
+301 GKILEEKQWYAAC

-342 ECAFYKYEG
+342 ECAFHNYEG
-351 CARRGEVDDG
+351 ARRGEVDDG
-361 NGETKVSEDS
+361 NGETKVSEDA

-376 AEESDWCLPPSSAF
+376 TEESDWCLPPSSAF

-490 YLAMAEMKED
+490 YLAMAEMKDD

-549 SEHHFRKR
+549 SEHHTRKR

-611 LIEYSSFPSSAVVSA
+611 LIDYSSFPSSAVVSA

-646 FESLESNASSVVF
+646 FESLESNAFSSAVF

-770 LSAVLQKSRRKNS
+770 LAAVLQKSRRKNS

-794 LWCNFIDNALP
+794 LWFNFIDNALP
-805 SCLSNTRSDE
+805 SCLSNARSDE

-837 DIRSSSNGTAEIS
+837 DIRSSSNGTAELS

-936 CATRLPTPSA
+936 CATRLPTPPPTPSA

-960 LFHEWTISKADKVRA
+960 LFHEWTISKGDKVRA

-1018 VAIKNLFENQD
+1018 VAIKNLFENQE

-1035 FSAVRGVSN
+1035 FSAIRGISN
-1044 AGVILTRLLLTLIK
+1044 AGAILTRLLLTLIK

-1146 VVSERGCTRI
+1146 VVSERGCSRI
-1156 VREHSSHALEA
+1156 VREHSSHVLEA
-1167 IRIAVDIVETGGS
+1167 IRITVNNVETGGS

-1194 KETVSTAQTV
+1194 KEMVSKAQTV